1 MQFIQSCQAANYPHK
16 VLKIFDDS
24 TLLAKHTLVRRSGI
38 SESASA
44 GYRHLSS
51 SRHNLT
57 VSALRRVL
65 QLANYIIR
73 TATLAQR
80 VTAFCALSGLEGK
93 CTNSCVYECKYVLQ
107 SFLDVRVTKSTSSAL
122 CIVSHCLP

>member
-1 MQFIQSCQAANYPHK
+1 MHLFRVCKAANYPHK

-44 GYRHLSS
+44 DYPHLSS

-65 QLANYIIR
+65 QLTNYIIR

-80 VTAFCALSGLEGK
+80 VTAAG
-93 CTNSCVYECKYVLQ
+93 Q
-107 SFLDVRVTKSTSSAL
+107 LDVELHGYTTPTRRINMIPSIHGGSGSSH
-122 CIVSHCLP
+122 I